1 MRFFVTCA
9 KGTEG
14 PLRRELADLRIRGP
28 KGAAGGVSF
37 EGTMVEGLK
46 ACLWSR
52 VAMRVLLQVG
62 EFQARTADE
71 LYAGAR
77 AIDWAAHLDTRATL
91 AVSATVRDNPALAH
105 TGFAALKTKDAV
117 VDVLRDKL
125 GARPDVNVDDP
136 DVPLVLHVEGPQARV
151 YLDLAGAPLHRRG
164 YRVAMTDAPLK
175 ENLAAAM
182 LALGGVE
189 AAAPFLDPMAGSG
202 TLAIEQALRAR
213 NLAPGLRRRFA
224 FERWPS
230 QTHAPDWQRLRA
242 EAEAAA
248 LPRAPAPI
256 IARDVDPAAVSAAR
270 RNAEAAGVTAD
281 LTFEAGDVRG
291 LRPAHPTGTLVT
303 NPPYGQRMAGETA
316 VYEAL
321 ADTLQRFAAWRLVL
335 LSGTPQLGRVFLRR
349 PDITHRLW
357 NGPLE
362 TRLLVYQ
369 PRGS

>member
-1 MRFFVTCA
+1 MLFFVTCA

-28 KGAAGGVSF
+28 KGATGGVAF
-37 EGTMVEGLK
+37 DGALTEGLK

-77 AIDWAAHLDTRATL
+77 TIDWTAHLDTRATL

-117 VDVLRDKL
+117 VDALRDKL
-125 GARPDVNVDDP
+125 GARPDVNPEDP
-136 DVPLVLHVEGPQARV
+136 DVPLVLHLEGPQARL
-151 YLDLAGAPLHRRG
+151 YLDLAGPPLHRRG
-164 YRVAMTDAPLK
+164 YRVSMTDAPLK
-175 ENLAAAM
+175 ENLAAAV
-182 LALGGVE
+182 LALGGVDP
-189 AAAPFLDPMAGSG
+189 AAPFLDPMAGSG
-202 TLAIEQALRAR
+202 TFAIEHALRAR
-213 NLAPGLRRRFA
+213 NIAPGLRRKFA

-230 QTHAPDWQRLRA
+230 QAHAPDWQRLRT
-242 EAEAAA
+242 EAEAAV

-256 IARDVDPAAVSAAR
+256 LARDAAIPAVAAAR

-281 LTFEAGDVRG
+281 ITFEPGDVRG
-291 LRPAHPTGTLVT
+291 LRPPHPTGALVA
-303 NPPYGQRMAGETA
+303 NPPYGQRMTGETET
-316 VYEAL
+316 YQAL

-335 LSGTPQLGRVFLRR
+335 LSGSPQLSRVYLRR

-357 NGPLE
+357 NGPIE

-369 PRGS
+369 PRA

>member
-1 MRFFVTCA
+1 MSFV
-9 KGTEG
+9 GT
-14 PLRRELADLRIRGP
+14 L
-28 KGAAGGVSF
+28 
-37 EGTMVEGLK
+37 TEGLK

-117 VDVLRDKL
+117 VDALRDKL
-125 GARPDVNVDDP
+125 GARPNVNAEDP
-136 DVPLVLHVEGPQARV
+136 DVPLVLHIEGPQARL
-151 YLDLAGAPLHRRG
+151 YLDLAGPPLHRRG

-182 LALGGVE
+182 LALG
-189 AAAPFLDPMAGSG
+189 AADTTAPFLDPMAGSG

-213 NLAPGLRRRFA
+213 NIAPGLRRKFA

-230 QTHAPDWQRLRA
+230 QAHAADWQRLRS
-242 EAEAAA
+242 EAEAAV

-256 IARDVDPAAVSAAR
+256 LARDAAIPAIAAAR

-281 LTFEAGDVRG
+281 ITLEAGDVRG
-291 LRPAHPTGTLVT
+291 LRPPHPTGTLVT
-303 NPPYGQRMAGETA
+303 NPPYGQRMAGEAA

-335 LSGTPQLGRVFLRR
+335 LSGSPQLSRIFLRKA
-349 PDITHRLW
+349 DVTHRLW

-369 PRGS
+369 PRDR